1 MDRTG
6 RRLGLLAGLA
16 WTAAFGCA
24 AAGDPLYGTRPSPR
38 AAPLRF
44 AADPPRPQVVVAL
57 EPPPQ
62 PQPPQETPPAP
73 APTDPPPT
81 PPADPATDPPAD
93 PPTEP
98 RDPAAPSSDAPAAPR
113 DPVDRQ
119 REQNELAFEGDYL
132 RQKERLFP
140 DHAGQWIAIVAGR
153 LLPIDS
159 RGRLA
164 PTPDYAACLAAADAA
179 DPAALHRFLFRI
191 GEEGDVVYSDGYATP
206 RTMVGAALKQ
216 RFAITS
222 SFDAAARAI
231 LWTRAGRSARFAV
244 EREQIELRL
253 SDPAGRAVVV
263 TRVADS
269 ASFGG
274 FLALEATFAGLLDAE
289 KHEIPG
295 RVLLRTGAGLE
306 EARRA
311 RVRLA
316 VPELELDELLPAAV
330 WGD

>member
-44 AADPPRPQVVVAL
+44 AAEPARPQVVVAL

-62 PQPPQETPPAP
+62 EVPP
-73 APTDPPPT
+73 APTDPST
-81 PPADPATDPPAD
+81 APPANPPANPPADPPAD
-93 PPTEP
+93 PP
-98 RDPAAPSSDAPAAPR
+98 AASPAAPR
-113 DPVDRQ
+113 DPIDRQ

-191 GEEGDVVYSDGYATP
+191 GEEGDVVYADSYPTP

-222 SFDAAARAI
+222 TFDPAARAI

-244 EREQIELRL
+244 EREQIELSL

-263 TRVADS
+263 TRVAES

>member
-57 EPPPQ
+57 EPPP
-62 PQPPQETPPAP
+62 PQTPQETPPAA
-73 APTDPPPT
+73 APTDPPPA
-81 PPADPATDPPAD
+81 P
-93 PPTEP
+93 
-98 RDPAAPSSDAPAAPR
+98 PAAPSSDASAAPR
-113 DPVDRQ
+113 DPVDLQ

-153 LLPIDS
+153 LLPIDA

-191 GEEGDVVYSDGYATP
+191 GEEGDVVYADSYPTP

-222 SFDAAARAI
+222 TFDPAARAI

-244 EREQIELRL
+244 EREQIQLSL
-253 SDPAGRAVVV
+253 SDPVGRAVVV
-263 TRVADS
+263 TRVAES

-311 RVRLA
+311 RVRLS

>member
-1 MDRTG
+1 MDRNG

-44 AADPPRPQVVVAL
+44 AAEPARPQVVVAL

-62 PQPPQETPPAP
+62 EVPPSPAP
-73 APTDPPPT
+73 S
-81 PPADPATDPPAD
+81 DPPAD
-93 PPTEP
+93 RPLPPPAEPAADPAIAP
-98 RDPAAPSSDAPAAPR
+98 RDPAAPPAAPR
-113 DPVDRQ
+113 DPVDQQ

-164 PTPDYAACLAAADAA
+164 PTPDYTACLAAADAA

-191 GEEGDVVYSDGYATP
+191 GEEGDVVYADSYPTP

-222 SFDAAARAI
+222 TFDPAARAI

-244 EREQIELRL
+244 EREQIELSL

-263 TRVADS
+263 TRVAES

-311 RVRLA
+311 RVRLS
-316 VPELELDELLPAAV
+316 VPALELDELLPAAV